1 MESTSGR
8 GSTHS
13 PGREASL
20 GANGFKLGLILMILV
35 ARARECAPMAFLTA
49 HRASGRTYA
58 PASRHWCLRPLGASF
73 EISAQRLVKYP
84 RARLAAKVAPPPPAR
99 SLVRKGPQLGHAAVV
114 EIGGRPPTRTTT
126 PTIAG

>member
-58 PASRHWCLRPLGASF
+58 QRSVAGPLLELPLLRLLGDYRPSQIPEKPF
-73 EISAQRLVKYP
+73 EPYIDTSH
-84 RARLAAKVAPPPPAR
+84 
-99 SLVRKGPQLGHAAVV
+99 GM
-114 EIGGRPPTRTTT
+114 GR
-126 PTIAG
+126 